1 MLRVIYRR
9 HGEPRVALEL
19 IDEDLGVPGAGEAI
33 VAVEAT
39 PIHIADLKCIRGERS
54 FRHPLPAT
62 PGYEGIGRIV
72 ALGPGTTDWR
82 IGDRVFLW
90 FATGTWQEQVR
101 VRAETLAP
109 APAGDAVQLCM
120 LPVNPVTAHLIIE
133 DNAHLL
139 APGGWLVQNVAN
151 SACGLYLIELAR
163 RRGLRTVNIVRRD
176 SLIPLI
182 QQAGGD
188 VVLVDGDDLAA
199 RVRSATGNAPI
210 RLGIDAV
217 AGTATTRIGECL
229 ADGGTVLNYGM
240 LSEEPCQL
248 PADMVFLRDIRLR
261 GFYTRRQL
269 AQRTHAEKAAIYDFL
284 GGLISEGA
292 LATRIAGTFPL
303 TRVKDACALAAQSG
317 DARPGK
323 VVLITGY

>member
-1 MLRVIYRR
+1 MLRVVYRQ
-9 HGEPRVALEL
+9 HGEPRDTLEFS
-19 IDEDLGVPGAGEAI
+19 DEDLGAPGAGEAI

-39 PIHIADLKCIRGERS
+39 PVHIADLKCIRGERS
-54 FRHPLPAT
+54 FRYPLPAT

-72 ALGPGTTDWR
+72 ALGTDGGDWR

-90 FATGTWQEQVR
+90 FATGIWQEQVR
-101 VRAETLAP
+101 VRVETLSP

-120 LPVNPVTAHLIIE
+120 LPINPVTSHLILEDHAHLSQG
-133 DNAHLL
+133 D
-139 APGGWLVQNVAN
+139 WLVQNAAN

-163 RRGLRTVNIVRRD
+163 RRGFHTVNIVRRD
-176 SLIPLI
+176 SLVPLVE
-182 QQAGGD
+182 QAGGD

-199 RVRSATGNAPI
+199 RVKDATGKAPI
-210 RLGIDAV
+210 HLGVDAV

-240 LSEEPCQL
+240 LSELPCQL
-248 PADMVFLRDIRLR
+248 PADMVFLRDIRLQ

-269 AQRTHAEKAAIYDFL
+269 ARRSRAEKDAIYNYL
-284 GGLISEGA
+284 GGLIGSGA

-303 TRVKDACALAAQSG
+303 ARVKDACALAAQTG

-323 VVLITGY
+323 VVLVPGF